1 MGIAE
6 GNVYDPILRR
16 PNSRDNG
23 LASGRRP
30 LPDHCLPLQINRA
43 RIRLILN
50 FCCKIVTLVAVPVP
64 WAGENFKTAGH
75 FPRPGYKVLALA
87 GQHSLFSDRVGI
99 MISRP

>member
-6 GNVYDPILRR
+6 GNVYDPIFRR

-43 RIRLILN
+43 RIRLILK
-50 FCCKIVTLVAVPVP
+50 FCSKIVTLVADPVP
-64 WAGENFKTAGH
+64 LAGENSKTAGQFLH
-75 FPRPGYKVLALA
+75 SGCKVLALA
-87 GQHSLFSDRVGI
+87 GQYSLLSDRLG
-99 MISRP
+99 MIPFRP

>member
-1 MGIAE
+1 MGISE
-6 GNVYDPILRR
+6 GNLYDPIFRR

-30 LPDHCLPLQINRA
+30 LPDHCLLLQINRA

-50 FCCKIVTLVAVPVP
+50 SCSKIVTLVAYPVP

-75 FPRPGYKVLALA
+75 FLHSGYKVLALA
-87 GQHSLFSDRVGI
+87 GQHSLLSDRLG
-99 MISRP
+99 MMPFRP